1 MSQRKIFSS
10 YPTKYLKSVKQPD
23 LAGLGKNHNRIE
35 DLSFAELDEIGNG
48 FDAVSRT
55 FDEVRRALLD
65 KIGRMISL
73 RQMGAEDAE
82 PIYKKIEEIKSLTE
96 FLIANISSDALTQ
109 DTVLQKRNLL
119 VQIQNAVKNLTDF
132 LDREYAA
139 NSPWGWGDVKRDF
152 QLVLQ
157 DILNIQRK
165 TDRFAATE

>member
-1 MSQRKIFSS
+1 MSQRKNFSS

-35 DLSFAELDEIGNG
+35 GLSFAELDEIGNG

-73 RQMGAEDAE
+73 GQMGAEDAE

-109 DTVLQKRNLL
+109 EAVLQKRNLL
-119 VQIQNAVKNLTDF
+119 VQIRDAVKNLSDF
-132 LDREYAA
+132 LETVPPSLFFCIILYIC
-139 NSPWGWGDVKRDF
+139 SPFLILVLRVKRRYF
-152 QLVLQ
+152 RTV
-157 DILNIQRK
+157 
-165 TDRFAATE
+165 

>member
-1 MSQRKIFSS
+1 MSQRKNFSS

-73 RQMGAEDAE
+73 GQMGAEDAE

-109 DTVLQKRNLL
+109 EAVLQKRNFL
-119 VQIQNAVKNLTDF
+119 VQIRDAVKNLSDF
-132 LDREYAA
+132 LETVPPSLFFCIILYICSLFLILAWR
-139 NSPWGWGDVKRDF
+139 VKKLYY
-152 QLVLQ
+152 QTV
-157 DILNIQRK
+157 
-165 TDRFAATE
+165 

>member
-1 MSQRKIFSS
+1 MSQRKNFSS

-23 LAGLGKNHNRIE
+23 LAGLGKNRDRIKDLK

-73 RQMGAEDAE
+73 GQMGAEDAE

-109 DTVLQKRNLL
+109 EAVLQKRNFL
-119 VQIQNAVKNLTDF
+119 VQIRDAVKNLSDF
-132 LDREYAA
+132 LETVPPSLFFCIILYIC
-139 NSPWGWGDVKRDF
+139 SPFLILVLRVKRRYF
-152 QLVLQ
+152 RTV
-157 DILNIQRK
+157 
-165 TDRFAATE
+165 